1 MKAGGERDSR
11 GWDGWMA
18 SPTRWTWVWA
28 SFGSWWWSGRPGVL
42 QSMGSKI
49 IGHYQVTELNWTDR
63 RLAHTSTITFLFTMT
78 LFTLIHNIIPFAL
91 YKINIKTIHMNIL
104 CCVSELKITLV
115 LELFFL
121 MYFCE
126 ICEFLLS
133 GENASEIKFPFKK
146 SDNKV

>member
-1 MKAGGERDSR
+1 
-11 GWDGWMA
+11 
-18 SPTRWTWVWA
+18 
-28 SFGSWWWSGRPGVL
+28 
-42 QSMGSKI
+42 
-49 IGHYQVTELNWTDR
+49 
-63 RLAHTSTITFLFTMT
+63 MT

-91 YKINIKTIHMNIL
+91 YKINIKTIHMNKL